1 MAKVEFLKKNVF
13 LTLYE
18 TLYYILKLKT
28 INLNHMN
35 YKEWFAF
42 KSSKNNFT
50 LKVNIVELQL
60 SDFSYPDEINQQNPH
75 VKSFLLVK
83 DET

>member
-1 MAKVEFLKKNVF
+1 
-13 LTLYE
+13 
-18 TLYYILKLKT
+18 
-28 INLNHMN
+28 MN

-42 KSSKNNFT
+42 KSSKNYFT
-50 LKVNIVELQL
+50 LKVNTVELQL
-60 SDFSYPDEINQQNPH
+60 SDFSYPDEINQQNSH